1 MFFCIVYT
9 SQRSLYSLV
18 TNSVVIEP
26 NLHFYLTSQLLRHGS
41 SASSSNSSIFFLDI
55 VVFGQTYLTLLRH
68 PLDLT
73 AVPKQTTCYKRFV
86 SFKKQVFGKKG
97 VESSSTS
104 TQHCSALPL
113 QAERC
118 SPASLTVGETL
129 HYAHPEN
136 SFTCEVNKL
145 LERPH

>member
-86 SFKKQVFGKKG
+86 SFKKQA
-97 VESSSTS
+97 
-104 TQHCSALPL
+104 QHCSALPL